1 MTPDDPMNVPAEAAN
16 EPGASDVG
24 LGAAAAPARRPP
36 DEDLSAA
43 IVAAIPKRPG
53 DRVTCR
59 RIYGDYY
66 RCNWWSPA
74 DRAGYDNPGMAG
86 LLVTTHTVRKSR
98 FLRVT
103 RSGLGLALGN
113 SAATGGAV
121 VAAAPVD
128 DQPHE
133 EISE

>member
-1 MTPDDPMNVPAEAAN
+1 MTPDDSMNPPADTASEPLGAEAA
-16 EPGASDVG
+16 PG
-24 LGAAAAPARRPP
+24 AAPARVPPP

-43 IVAAIPKRPG
+43 IIAAIPKRPQ

-59 RIYGDYY
+59 RIYGNCY

-74 DRAGYDNPGMAG
+74 DRAGYDNPGMDG

-103 RSGLGLALGN
+103 RSGTGLVLRNAAVGDAL
-113 SAATGGAV
+113 AAHVNDST
-121 VAAAPVD
+121 
-128 DQPHE
+128 HE
-133 EISE
+133 ETSE